1 MSYST
6 GQGQFSPRGNMWAM
20 IKSLLEGKGAINA
33 GAQKGAGALQ
43 EIKVTYDFAVDGGA
57 VATITPRSSIQ
68 VPAGAVIFGGFIQG
82 ITLPVSGG
90 GATIAIGLG
99 SGAQVAALK
108 AATAIATYAAGAT
121 VALIPVFTAA
131 SVVKAA
137 ADTFVTFTIGTATL
151 TAGKVQVTLYYY
163 MQGE

>member
-1 MSYST
+1 MSYNT

-20 IKSLLEGKGAINA
+20 LRSLLEGKGAINPSMQR
-33 GAQKGAGALQ
+33 GLGALQ
-43 EIKVTYDFAVDGGA
+43 EAKTTYDFSVDGGA
-57 VATITPRSSIQ
+57 VGTITPKATVII
-68 VPAGAVIFGGFIQG
+68 PAGAVIFGGFIQG
-82 ITLPVSGG
+82 ITLPTSGG

-108 AATAIATYAAGAT
+108 AATAIATYVAGAT

-137 ADTFVTFTIGTATL
+137 ADTAITFTIATAAL
-151 TAGKVQVTLYYY
+151 TAGKVQVTVFYY